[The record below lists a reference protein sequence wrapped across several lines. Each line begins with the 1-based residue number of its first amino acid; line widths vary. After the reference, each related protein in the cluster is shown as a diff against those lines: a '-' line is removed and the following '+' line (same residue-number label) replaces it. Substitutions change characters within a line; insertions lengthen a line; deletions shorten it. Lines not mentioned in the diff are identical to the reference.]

1 MPSQPDLTPFS
12 ASVRNVFRT
21 MLHMDVEETADA
33 DAIALDGADAVRATV
48 AFRGLVTGSATLA
61 MPAPVAAAAVE
72 AFTGRTLAVGS
83 ADFRD
88 AAGELVNMIAAGVAA
103 KLAGAR
109 ASIAMPS
116 VRIGSTADASDGLRR
131 TRLSFRSPTGPFML
145 ELALDGPIAQA
156 A

>member
-1 MPSQPDLTPFS
+1 MPASPDLTPFS
-12 ASVRNVFRT
+12 ASVRNVFGT
-21 MLHMDVEETADA
+21 MLHMDVEEGGESDA
-33 DAIALDGADAVRATV
+33 SALEGTESVRAMV

-61 MPAPVAAAAVE
+61 MPAPVALAAVE
-72 AFTGRTLAVGS
+72 AFTGRSLAIGS

-109 ASIAMPS
+109 ATIAMPS
-116 VRIGSTADASDGLRR
+116 VRVGPAPEAGDGVRR
-131 TRLSFRSPTGPFML
+131 TRLSFRSPMGPFAL
-145 ELALDGPIAQA
+145 EIALEGPLARA